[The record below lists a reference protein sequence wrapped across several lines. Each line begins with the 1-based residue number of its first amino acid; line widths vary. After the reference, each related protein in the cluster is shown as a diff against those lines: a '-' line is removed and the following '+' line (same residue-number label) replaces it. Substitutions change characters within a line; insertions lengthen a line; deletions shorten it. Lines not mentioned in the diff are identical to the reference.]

1 MKGKLQQVLIFV
13 CVLESGFCCFSNN
26 KSNSN
31 LVTLGATITPVTTAT
46 RTTATT
52 TTTTRTTATTTTTT
66 KTETL
71 TTTNP
76 IEPAFELSNHT
87 K

>member
-52 TTTTRTTATTTTTT
+52 TTATTTTT
-66 KTETL
+66 L
-71 TTTNP
+71 TTTNT
-76 IEPAFELSNHT
+76 IEPTYELSNHQI
-87 K
+87 KIKN